1 MRYPVDF
8 SRISSVFSQGR
19 FHPVLK
25 KRMPH
30 YGVDFAAPRGTP
42 VRAVAD
48 ATVNKAKFD
57 WANGNFVKL
66 RHDPVW
72 ETGYAHLS
80 RIAEGVQA
88 GARVSK
94 GQVIGY
100 VGSTGRA
107 TGPHLHFAMYR
118 SGSYVDPLK
127 AKLPRTDSLE
137 RAALMAFRLAIDV
150 IDRSYARSEKLTLGR
165 AAVASADDGLLTV
178 D

>member
-1 MRYPVDF
+1 
-8 SRISSVFSQGR
+8 
-19 FHPVLK
+19 
-25 KRMPH
+25 MPH

-48 ATVNKAKFD
+48 ATVSKAKFD

-107 TGPHLHFAMYR
+107 TGPHLDWRINWFDVR
-118 SGSYVDPLK
+118 VD
-127 AKLPRTDSLE
+127 
-137 RAALMAFRLAIDV
+137 
-150 IDRSYARSEKLTLGR
+150 
-165 AAVASADDGLLTV
+165 AAVLVPPLPPKN
-178 D
+178 